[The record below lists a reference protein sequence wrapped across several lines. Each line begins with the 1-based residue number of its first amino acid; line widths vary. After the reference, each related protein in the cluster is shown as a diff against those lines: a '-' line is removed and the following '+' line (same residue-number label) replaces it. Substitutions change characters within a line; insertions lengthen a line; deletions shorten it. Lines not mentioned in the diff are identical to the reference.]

1 MSKKFN
7 AALGAYEILKD
18 KEGPL
23 VLGIG
28 TGSTTDYFTKEF
40 LLKLKGK
47 VSNLYSSSERTTKL
61 LSELGFSIC
70 EYKPDNSIDIYIDGA
85 DEVDSN
91 LNLIKGGG
99 GAHTNE
105 KKLAKQSKEFICIVD
120 DKKLVNCLGN
130 FPLPVEISIK
140 NSDAA
145 SLSLYNFSKNVTK
158 RQELSDNGNYL
169 YDIHD
174 FKIKDPDKIEKQIL
188 SIDGVVD
195 VGIFSIN
202 KPSVVVAGL
211 ELGYKLIES

>member
-7 AALGAYEILKD
+7 AALGAYEILKE

-120 DKKLVNCLGN
+120 DKKLVNCLGD
-130 FPLPVEISIK
+130 FPLPVEISIEK
-140 NSDAA
+140 SDSA
-145 SLSLYNFSKNVTK
+145 SLPLYNFSKNVTK
-158 RQELSDNGNYL
+158 RESLSDDGNYL

-174 FKIKDPDKIEKQIL
+174 FKIEDPNMTEKQIL

-202 KPSVVVAGL
+202 KPSVVVVGL
-211 ELGYKLIES
+211 ELGYRLIES

>member
-7 AALGAYEILKD
+7 AALGAYEILKE

-85 DEVDSN
+85 DEVD
-91 LNLIKGGG
+91 
-99 GAHTNE
+99 
-105 KKLAKQSKEFICIVD
+105 
-120 DKKLVNCLGN
+120 
-130 FPLPVEISIK
+130 
-140 NSDAA
+140 
-145 SLSLYNFSKNVTK
+145 
-158 RQELSDNGNYL
+158 
-169 YDIHD
+169 
-174 FKIKDPDKIEKQIL
+174 PDL
-188 SIDGVVD
+188 
-195 VGIFSIN
+195 
-202 KPSVVVAGL
+202 
-211 ELGYKLIES
+211 

>member
-7 AALGAYEILKD
+7 AALGAYEILKE

-40 LLKLKGK
+40 LPKLKGK

-120 DKKLVNCLGN
+120 DKKLVNCLGD
-130 FPLPVEISIK
+130 FPLPVEISIEK
-140 NSDAA
+140 SDSA

-158 RQELSDNGNYL
+158 RQSLSDDGNYL

-174 FKIKDPDKIEKQIL
+174 FKIEDPNMSEKQIL

-202 KPSVVVAGL
+202 KPSVVVVGL
-211 ELGYKLIES
+211 ELSYRLIES